1 MDIKTKIE
9 DDTVLFDKFTDKS
22 RTSKRRALNSIGIYT
37 IEDFINFKESDFP
50 KYSKRELYWAMSHIF
65 KYEYLGE
72 DIIYD
77 ALLEKEYFSDYA
89 GCKSC
94 YTDMVRMGI
103 MTKGYTMYAVNG
115 ILSALEEHSKKKD
128 DKFNIEWLIKNVHSR
143 YYNNAILQYYLE
155 FIEKNKK
162 ANQQAHVLDN
172 SLELNKLKIQLETLI
187 SINNSLQ
194 KQIDELQEKINK
206 LEGGQRVHGK

>member
-1 MDIKTKIE
+1 MDIKTRIE
-9 DDTVLFDKFTDKS
+9 DDTILFDKFSAES
-22 RTSKRRALNSIGIYT
+22 RAAKVHSLNSIGIYT
-37 IEDFINFKESDFP
+37 IEDFINLKEIDFP
-50 KYSKRELYWAMSHIF
+50 KLSRELYWGMSHIF

-77 ALLEKEYFSDYA
+77 SLLEKEYFSDYA
-89 GCKSC
+89 GCKLC

-103 MTKGYTMYAVNG
+103 MKKGYRMYAVDG

-143 YYNNAILQYYLE
+143 YYNNTILQYYLE

-162 ANQQAHVLDN
+162 ANQQAQVLDS
-172 SLELNKLKIQLETLI
+172 SLELNKLKIQLETLV
-187 SINNSLQ
+187 SIDKSLQ
-194 KQIDELQEKINK
+194 KQIDEIQEKINK
-206 LEGGQRVHGK
+206 LEGGQSVHGK